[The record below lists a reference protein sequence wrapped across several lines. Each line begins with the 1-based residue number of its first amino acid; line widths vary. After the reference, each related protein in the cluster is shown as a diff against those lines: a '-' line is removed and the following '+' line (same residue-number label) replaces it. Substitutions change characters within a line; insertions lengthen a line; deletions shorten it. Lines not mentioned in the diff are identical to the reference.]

1 MPDKNAPK
9 SDNLVSFKIADSEVQ
24 HLGSQT
30 GDIHFFEHIGDM
42 NASFI
47 LAQDELGAL
56 KLLDT
61 HTLDVIKVNKHALV
75 AT

>member
-1 MPDKNAPK
+1 M
-9 SDNLVSFKIADSEVQ
+9 Q
-24 HLGSQT
+24 HLGSQNA
-30 GDIHFFEHIGDM
+30 DMHFFKHIGDM
-42 NASFI
+42 NVSFI

-61 HTLDVIKVNKHALV
+61 QTLDVIKANMHALV